1 MLANNAATMN
11 AAKVSNCEVV
21 SGRPEGCREN
31 ERMFAATPHPSL
43 LRAHFCKRV
52 TSRKSCVII
61 NRQQVIVRSSLPH
74 LTVVASRLVKETG
87 T

>member
-1 MLANNAATMN
+1 MN
-11 AAKVSNCEVV
+11 AAKVSNCEEM

-31 ERMFAATPHPSL
+31 EQMFAATPHPSL
-43 LRAHFCKRV
+43 LRAYFCKGV
-52 TSRKSCVII
+52 TSGKSCVII
-61 NRQQVIVRSSLPH
+61 NGQQIILRSSLPH